1 LDSTI
6 KIPYFD
12 IIETFY
18 KKIRLIKKKTNMKN
32 LIMFSFTLCLLL
44 VPAFTQAQNT
54 QQNQP
59 QTIQVDPNDLD
70 PATLAKIKAKQT
82 EEELKAKISTYGQW
96 VGIGKEVGVAVDEGL
111 TAVTKHATAIA
122 DTRLGKVTMFII
134 AYKVIGRDIVGFIVG
149 SILWI
154 VGSIIIIISYFRN
167 ASGKKLKNVI
177 YQEDGK
183 TIKEIS
189 EEFKEGDSE
198 SQWGHVFIYA
208 CLVGV
213 VCAIMFS

>member
-1 LDSTI
+1 
-6 KIPYFD
+6 
-12 IIETFY
+12 
-18 KKIRLIKKKTNMKN
+18 M
-32 LIMFSFTLCLLL
+32 
-44 VPAFTQAQNT
+44 PAFTQAQTNG
-54 QQNQP
+54 QNSP
-59 QTIQVDPNDLD
+59 QTEKISVDPADLD

-82 EEELKAKISTYGQW
+82 EEELKAKIDNYGKW
-96 VGIGKEVGVAVDEGL
+96 VGVGHEVGVAVDEGL

-183 TIKEIS
+183 TVKEIN

>member
-1 LDSTI
+1 
-6 KIPYFD
+6 
-12 IIETFY
+12 
-18 KKIRLIKKKTNMKN
+18 
-32 LIMFSFTLCLLL
+32 
-44 VPAFTQAQNT
+44 
-54 QQNQP
+54 
-59 QTIQVDPNDLD
+59 
-70 PATLAKIKAKQT
+70 
-82 EEELKAKISTYGQW
+82 
-96 VGIGKEVGVAVDEGL
+96 
-111 TAVTKHATAIA
+111 
-122 DTRLGKVTMFII
+122 MFII

-183 TIKEIS
+183 TVKEIN